1 MENLGWKIRW
11 TNWVGKLGGK
21 IRWKNWVENWV
32 ENWVGI
38 SGGKKC
44 TVYSV
49 HCTVYNIQ

>member
-1 MENLGWKIRW
+1 MENLGGKIRW

-21 IRWKNWVENWV
+21 IRWKNWV